1 MSLVT
6 EINRT
11 EREKNKTKKVA
22 TQIDNK
28 LVELGGEQATNLSDV
43 PKKINELSKQYK
55 KYAKVVYNRKINGST
70 SGYNAYANFYIPMEN
85 LEFNPNFA
93 IIQLAHMSNNNV
105 IPNDIRHY
113 SIFLDLNNTN
123 EKKWKVTN
131 DNDYSR
137 YMNITFL
144 KHAKS
149 IQVDYKGQTYQG
161 FEITLKNV
169 IFIGE

>member
-1 MSLVT
+1 MDLKNT
-6 EINRT
+6 INNT
-11 EREKNKTKKVA
+11 NTQKENIKTVA
-22 TQIDNK
+22 NNIDNK
-28 LVELGGEQATNLSDV
+28 LVELGGEQAIDLSDV
-43 PKKINELSKQYK
+43 PNKINQLSKQYK

-70 SGYNAYANFYIPMEN
+70 SGYDAYANFYIPIEN
-85 LEFNPNFA
+85 LGFNPTFA

-105 IPNDIRHY
+105 IPNNVRHY

-131 DNDYSR
+131 EGDYSR
-137 YMNITFL
+137 FMNITFL

>member
-1 MSLVT
+1 MSLT
-6 EINRT
+6 QEINRT
-11 EREKNKTKKVA
+11 ETEKNKTKQVA
-22 TQIDNK
+22 TNINNK
-28 LVELGGEQATNLSDV
+28 LVELGGEQAANLNDV
-43 PKKINELSKQYK
+43 PNKINQLSKQYK

-70 SGYNAYANFYIPMEN
+70 SGNNAYASFYISIEN
-85 LEFNPNFA
+85 LGFNPTFA

-131 DNDYSR
+131 EDDYSR

-161 FEITLKNV
+161 FEVTLKNV

>member
-1 MSLVT
+1 MSLT
-6 EINRT
+6 SEINKT
-11 EREKNKTKKVA
+11 ETGKNKTKKVA

-43 PKKINELSKQYK
+43 PKKINELSQQYK

-70 SGYNAYANFYIPMEN
+70 SGSNAYASFYIPIEN
-85 LEFNPNFA
+85 LEFNPTFA

-123 EKKWKVTN
+123 EKEWKVTN
-131 DNDYSR
+131 EDDYSR

-149 IQVDYKGQTYQG
+149 IQVDYKGQTSQG
-161 FEITLKNV
+161 FEVTLKDV
-169 IFIGE
+169 IFIG